1 MNFIESLKSAI
12 QSLKGNKM
20 RSFLTMLGIIIGI
33 SSVITMSAIGK
44 GGQENITGNLK
55 EGGYGKFTIS
65 VDKQDEEFRW
75 KYLLDDSIIEK
86 IRESG
91 KFKAVSPKI
100 SSNFAVKI
108 GERKEMMFLSVT
120 TPDFEEID
128 KINIVYGRNI
138 LPFEYESGEKVIT
151 IDQLTARALFTNE
164 KNAVGQTVELSQGRR
179 GNDITYKIVGV
190 YKNPL
195 EQMIKIVGVYK
206 NPLEQM
212 IKIMGGRRI
221 PRFVR
226 MPLNTYDKLFDLQSG
241 GYTSLIVEGKDPEKL
256 AESMTDVKK
265 LMADITGIEEL
276 YEVNA
281 ESNAAASFDNI
292 LSTLNIFVTFVAGIS
307 LFVGGIGVMNIML
320 VSVIE
325 RTKEIGIRK
334 AIGATNGDIMIQFLM
349 ESIILT
355 GLGGILGIII
365 GILLGLG
372 IGFVV
377 KIPPIFSTIS
387 IISSLI
393 VSTVIG
399 IVFGVTPAK
408 KAAQL
413 NPVDALRSE

>member
-195 EQMIKIVGVYK
+195 EQMIKI
-206 NPLEQM
+206 
-212 IKIMGGRRI
+212 MGGRRI

-256 AESMTDVKK
+256 AESMTDAKK

-334 AIGATNGDIMIQFLM
+334 AIGATNADIMIQFLM

-365 GILLGLG
+365 GVLLGIG

-377 KIPPIFSTIS
+377 KIPPIFSTVS
-387 IISSLI
+387 IVSSLI
-393 VSTVIG
+393 VSTGIG
-399 IVFGVTPAK
+399 IIFGVTPAK

>member
-55 EGGYGKFTIS
+55 EGGYGKFSIS

-75 KYLLDDSIIEK
+75 KYLLDDSIIDK
-86 IRESG
+86 IKESG

-128 KINIVYGRNI
+128 KIDIVYGRNI

-179 GNDITYKIVGV
+179 GNDIAY
-190 YKNPL
+190 
-195 EQMIKIVGVYK
+195 KIVGVYK

-241 GYTSLIVEGKDPEKL
+241 GYTSLIVESKDPEKL
-256 AESMTDVKK
+256 AESMTEAKK

-276 YEVNA
+276 YEVNS

-325 RTKEIGIRK
+325 RTNEIGIRK
-334 AIGATNGDIMIQFLM
+334 AIGATNADIMIQFLM

-365 GILLGLG
+365 GVLLGMG
-372 IGFVV
+372 IGFAV
-377 KIPPIFSTIS
+377 KIPPIFSTAS
-387 IISSLI
+387 IVSSLI
-393 VSTVIG
+393 VSTGIG
-399 IVFGVTPAK
+399 IIFGVTPAK

>member
-55 EGGYGKFTIS
+55 EGGYGKFSIS

-75 KYLLDDSIIEK
+75 KYLLDDSIIDK
-86 IRESG
+86 IKESG

-128 KINIVYGRNI
+128 KIDIVYGRNI

-195 EQMIKIVGVYK
+195 EQMIKI
-206 NPLEQM
+206 
-212 IKIMGGRRI
+212 MGGRRI
-221 PRFVR
+221 PRFLR

-241 GYTSLIVEGKDPEKL
+241 GYTSLIVESKDPEKL
-256 AESMTDVKK
+256 AESMTDAKK

-334 AIGATNGDIMIQFLM
+334 AIGATNADIMIQFLM

-365 GILLGLG
+365 GVLLGLG
-372 IGFVV
+372 IGFAV
-377 KIPPIFSTIS
+377 KIPPIFSTVS
-387 IISSLI
+387 IVSSLI
-393 VSTVIG
+393 VSTGIG
-399 IVFGVTPAK
+399 IIFGVTPAK

>member
-55 EGGYGKFTIS
+55 EGGYGKFSIS

-75 KYLLDDSIIEK
+75 KYLLDDSIIDK
-86 IRESG
+86 IKESG

-128 KINIVYGRNI
+128 KIDIIYGRNI

-179 GNDITYKIVGV
+179 GNDIAY
-190 YKNPL
+190 
-195 EQMIKIVGVYK
+195 KIVGVYK

-241 GYTSLIVEGKDPEKL
+241 GYTSLIVESKDPEKL
-256 AESMTDVKK
+256 AESMTEAKK

-276 YEVNA
+276 YEVNS

-334 AIGATNGDIMIQFLM
+334 AIGATNTDIMIQFLM

-365 GILLGLG
+365 GVLLGMG
-372 IGFVV
+372 IGFAV
-377 KIPPIFSTIS
+377 KIPPIFSTAS
-387 IISSLI
+387 IVSSLI
-393 VSTVIG
+393 VSTGIG
-399 IVFGVTPAK
+399 IIFGVTPAK

>member
-195 EQMIKIVGVYK
+195 EQMIKI
-206 NPLEQM
+206 
-212 IKIMGGRRI
+212 MGGRRI

-241 GYTSLIVEGKDPEKL
+241 GYTSLTVEGKDPEKL
-256 AESMTDVKK
+256 AESMTDAKK

>member
-195 EQMIKIVGVYK
+195 EQMIKI
-206 NPLEQM
+206 
-212 IKIMGGRRI
+212 MGGRRI

-256 AESMTDVKK
+256 AESMTDAKK

-387 IISSLI
+387 INDFISLNSLY
-393 VSTVIG
+393 TEANL
-399 IVFGVTPAK
+399 TYAT
-408 KAAQL
+408 
-413 NPVDALRSE
+413 

>member
-164 KNAVGQTVELSQGRR
+164 KNAVGQTVELSQGRK
-179 GNDITYKIVGV
+179 GNDITY
-190 YKNPL
+190 
-195 EQMIKIVGVYK
+195 KIVGVYK

-256 AESMTDVKK
+256 AESMTDAKK

>member
-20 RSFLTMLGIIIGI
+20 RSFLTILGIIIGI

-195 EQMIKIVGVYK
+195 EQMIKI
-206 NPLEQM
+206 
-212 IKIMGGRRI
+212 MGGRRI

-256 AESMTDVKK
+256 AESMTDAKK

>member
-55 EGGYGKFTIS
+55 EGGYGKFSIS

-75 KYLLDDSIIEK
+75 KYLLDDSIIDK
-86 IRESG
+86 IKESG

-128 KINIVYGRNI
+128 KIDIVYGRNI

-195 EQMIKIVGVYK
+195 EQMIKI
-206 NPLEQM
+206 
-212 IKIMGGRRI
+212 MGGRRI
-221 PRFVR
+221 PRFLR

-241 GYTSLIVEGKDPEKL
+241 GYTSLIVESKDPEKL
-256 AESMTDVKK
+256 AESMTDAKK

-334 AIGATNGDIMIQFLM
+334 AIGATNADIMIQFLM

-393 VSTVIG
+393 VSTAIG

>member
-55 EGGYGKFTIS
+55 EGGYGKFSIS
-65 VDKQDEEFRW
+65 VDKQDEELRW
-75 KYLLDDSIIEK
+75 KYLLDDSIIDK
-86 IRESG
+86 IKESG

-120 TPDFEEID
+120 TPHFEEID
-128 KINIVYGRNI
+128 KIDIIYGRNI

-179 GNDITYKIVGV
+179 GNDIAY
-190 YKNPL
+190 
-195 EQMIKIVGVYK
+195 KIVGVYK

-241 GYTSLIVEGKDPEKL
+241 GYTSLIVESKDPEKL
-256 AESMTDVKK
+256 AESMTEAKK

-276 YEVNA
+276 YEVNS

-334 AIGATNGDIMIQFLM
+334 AIGATNADIMIQFLM

-365 GILLGLG
+365 GVLLGMG
-372 IGFVV
+372 IGFAV
-377 KIPPIFSTIS
+377 KIPPIFSTAS
-387 IISSLI
+387 IVSSLI
-393 VSTVIG
+393 VSTGIG
-399 IVFGVTPAK
+399 IIFGVTPAK

>member
-195 EQMIKIVGVYK
+195 EQMIKI
-206 NPLEQM
+206 
-212 IKIMGGRRI
+212 MGGRRI

-256 AESMTDVKK
+256 AESMTDAKK

-325 RTKEIGIRK
+325 
-334 AIGATNGDIMIQFLM
+334 L
-349 ESIILT
+349 
-355 GLGGILGIII
+355 
-365 GILLGLG
+365 
-372 IGFVV
+372 
-377 KIPPIFSTIS
+377 
-387 IISSLI
+387 SLI
-393 VSTVIG
+393 HI
-399 IVFGVTPAK
+399 
-408 KAAQL
+408 
-413 NPVDALRSE
+413 

>member
-55 EGGYGKFTIS
+55 EGGYGKFSIS

-75 KYLLDDSIIEK
+75 KYLLDDSIIDK
-86 IRESG
+86 IKESG

-108 GERKEMMFLSVT
+108 GERKEMIFLSVT

-128 KINIVYGRNI
+128 KIDIVYGRNI

-179 GNDITYKIVGV
+179 GNDIAY
-190 YKNPL
+190 
-195 EQMIKIVGVYK
+195 KIVGVYK

-241 GYTSLIVEGKDPEKL
+241 GYTSLIVESKDPEKL
-256 AESMTDVKK
+256 AESMTEAKK

-276 YEVNA
+276 YEVNS

-334 AIGATNGDIMIQFLM
+334 AIGATNADIMIQFLM

-365 GILLGLG
+365 GVLLGMG
-372 IGFVV
+372 IGFAV
-377 KIPPIFSTIS
+377 KIPPIFSTAS
-387 IISSLI
+387 IVSSLI
-393 VSTVIG
+393 VSTGIG
-399 IVFGVTPAK
+399 IIFGVTPAK

>member
-20 RSFLTMLGIIIGI
+20 RSFHTMLGIIIGI

-195 EQMIKIVGVYK
+195 EQMIKI
-206 NPLEQM
+206 
-212 IKIMGGRRI
+212 MGGRRI

-256 AESMTDVKK
+256 AESMTDAKK

>member
-55 EGGYGKFTIS
+55 EGGYGKFSIS

-75 KYLLDDSIIEK
+75 KYLLDDSIIDK
-86 IRESG
+86 IKESG

-128 KINIVYGRNI
+128 KIDIVYGRNI

-195 EQMIKIVGVYK
+195 EQMIKI
-206 NPLEQM
+206 
-212 IKIMGGRRI
+212 MGGRRI
-221 PRFVR
+221 PRFLR
-226 MPLNTYDKLFDLQSG
+226 MPFNTYDKLFDLQSG
-241 GYTSLIVEGKDPEKL
+241 GYTSLIVESKDPEKL
-256 AESMTDVKK
+256 AESMTDAKK

-334 AIGATNGDIMIQFLM
+334 AIGATNADIMIQFLM

-393 VSTVIG
+393 VSTAIG

>member
-195 EQMIKIVGVYK
+195 EQMIKI
-206 NPLEQM
+206 
-212 IKIMGGRRI
+212 MGGRRI

-256 AESMTDVKK
+256 AESMTDAKK

-325 RTKEIGIRK
+325 RTKEIGILRS
-334 AIGATNGDIMIQFLM
+334 IGATNGDIMIQFLM

>member
-55 EGGYGKFTIS
+55 EGGYGKFSIS

-75 KYLLDDSIIEK
+75 KYLLDDSIIDK
-86 IRESG
+86 IKESG

-128 KINIVYGRNI
+128 KIDIVYGRNI

-195 EQMIKIVGVYK
+195 EQMIKI
-206 NPLEQM
+206 
-212 IKIMGGRRI
+212 MGGRRI
-221 PRFVR
+221 PRFLR

-241 GYTSLIVEGKDPEKL
+241 GYTSLIVESKDPEKL
-256 AESMTDVKK
+256 AESMTDAKK

-334 AIGATNGDIMIQFLM
+334 AIGATNADIMIQFLM

-365 GILLGLG
+365 GVLLGIG

-377 KIPPIFSTIS
+377 KIPPIFSTVS
-387 IISSLI
+387 IVSSLI
-393 VSTVIG
+393 VSTAIG

>member
-55 EGGYGKFTIS
+55 EGGYGKFSIS

-75 KYLLDDSIIEK
+75 KYLLDDSIIDK
-86 IRESG
+86 IKESG

-120 TPDFEEID
+120 TSDFEEID
-128 KINIVYGRNI
+128 KIDIVYGRNI

-179 GNDITYKIVGV
+179 GNDIAY
-190 YKNPL
+190 
-195 EQMIKIVGVYK
+195 KIVGVYK

-241 GYTSLIVEGKDPEKL
+241 GYTSLIVESKDPEKL
-256 AESMTDVKK
+256 AESMTEAKK

-276 YEVNA
+276 YEVNS

-334 AIGATNGDIMIQFLM
+334 AIGATNADIMIQFLM

-365 GILLGLG
+365 GVLLGMG
-372 IGFVV
+372 IGFAV
-377 KIPPIFSTIS
+377 KIPPIFSTAS
-387 IISSLI
+387 IVSSLI
-393 VSTVIG
+393 VSTGIG
-399 IVFGVTPAK
+399 IIFGVTPAK

>member
-164 KNAVGQTVELSQGRR
+164 KNAVGQTVELLQGRR
-179 GNDITYKIVGV
+179 GNDITY
-190 YKNPL
+190 
-195 EQMIKIVGVYK
+195 KIVGVYK

-256 AESMTDVKK
+256 AESMTDAKK

>member
-179 GNDITYKIVGV
+179 GNDIT
-190 YKNPL
+190 N
-195 EQMIKIVGVYK
+195 KIVGVYK

-256 AESMTDVKK
+256 AESMTDAKK

>member
-128 KINIVYGRNI
+128 KINIAYGRNI

-195 EQMIKIVGVYK
+195 EQMIKI
-206 NPLEQM
+206 
-212 IKIMGGRRI
+212 MGGRRI

-256 AESMTDVKK
+256 AESMTDAKK

>member
-55 EGGYGKFTIS
+55 EGGYGKFSIS

-75 KYLLDDSIIEK
+75 KYLLDDSIIDK
-86 IRESG
+86 IKESG

-128 KINIVYGRNI
+128 KIDIVYGRNI

-179 GNDITYKIVGV
+179 GNDIAY
-190 YKNPL
+190 
-195 EQMIKIVGVYK
+195 KIVGVYK

-226 MPLNTYDKLFDLQSG
+226 MPLNTYDKLF
-241 GYTSLIVEGKDPEKL
+241 V
-256 AESMTDVKK
+256 
-265 LMADITGIEEL
+265 
-276 YEVNA
+276 
-281 ESNAAASFDNI
+281 
-292 LSTLNIFVTFVAGIS
+292 
-307 LFVGGIGVMNIML
+307 
-320 VSVIE
+320 
-325 RTKEIGIRK
+325 
-334 AIGATNGDIMIQFLM
+334 
-349 ESIILT
+349 
-355 GLGGILGIII
+355 
-365 GILLGLG
+365 
-372 IGFVV
+372 
-377 KIPPIFSTIS
+377 
-387 IISSLI
+387 
-393 VSTVIG
+393 
-399 IVFGVTPAK
+399 
-408 KAAQL
+408 
-413 NPVDALRSE
+413 

>member
-195 EQMIKIVGVYK
+195 EQMIKI
-206 NPLEQM
+206 
-212 IKIMGGRRI
+212 MGGRRI

-256 AESMTDVKK
+256 AESMTDAKK

-399 IVFGVTPAK
+399 IVFGVTRASR
-408 KAAQL
+408 L
-413 NPVDALRSE
+413 NLFLSPQEVCTAYL

>member
-55 EGGYGKFTIS
+55 EGGYGKFSIS

-75 KYLLDDSIIEK
+75 KYLLDDSIIDK
-86 IRESG
+86 IKESG

-128 KINIVYGRNI
+128 KIDIVYGRNI

-195 EQMIKIVGVYK
+195 EQMIKI
-206 NPLEQM
+206 
-212 IKIMGGRRI
+212 MGGRRI
-221 PRFVR
+221 PRFLR

-241 GYTSLIVEGKDPEKL
+241 GYTSLIVESKDPEKL
-256 AESMTDVKK
+256 AESMTNAKK

-334 AIGATNGDIMIQFLM
+334 AIGATNADIMIQFLM

-393 VSTVIG
+393 VSTAIG

>member
-120 TPDFEEID
+120 TPDFEVID

-195 EQMIKIVGVYK
+195 EQMIKI
-206 NPLEQM
+206 
-212 IKIMGGRRI
+212 MGGRRI

-256 AESMTDVKK
+256 AESMTDAKK

>member
-55 EGGYGKFTIS
+55 EGGYGKFSIS

-75 KYLLDDSIIEK
+75 KYLLDDSIIDK
-86 IRESG
+86 IKESG

-128 KINIVYGRNI
+128 KIDIIYGRNI

-179 GNDITYKIVGV
+179 GNDIAY
-190 YKNPL
+190 
-195 EQMIKIVGVYK
+195 KIVGVYK

-212 IKIMGGRRI
+212 IKIMGVRRI

-241 GYTSLIVEGKDPEKL
+241 GYTSLIVESKDPEKL
-256 AESMTDVKK
+256 AESMTEAKK

-276 YEVNA
+276 YEVNS

-334 AIGATNGDIMIQFLM
+334 AIGATNADIMIQFLM

-365 GILLGLG
+365 GVLLGMG
-372 IGFVV
+372 IGFAV
-377 KIPPIFSTIS
+377 KIPPIFSTAS
-387 IISSLI
+387 IVSSLI
-393 VSTVIG
+393 VSTGIG
-399 IVFGVTPAK
+399 IIFGVTPAK

>member
-195 EQMIKIVGVYK
+195 EQMIKI
-206 NPLEQM
+206 
-212 IKIMGGRRI
+212 MGGRRI

-256 AESMTDVKK
+256 AESMTDAKK

-334 AIGATNGDIMIQFLM
+334 AIGATNGDIVIQFLM

>member
-75 KYLLDDSIIEK
+75 KYPLDDSIIEK

-120 TPDFEEID
+120 TPDLEEID
-128 KINIVYGRNI
+128 KINIVNGRNI

-195 EQMIKIVGVYK
+195 EQMIKI
-206 NPLEQM
+206 
-212 IKIMGGRRI
+212 MGGRRI

-256 AESMTDVKK
+256 AESMTDAKK

>member
-195 EQMIKIVGVYK
+195 EQMIKI
-206 NPLEQM
+206 
-212 IKIMGGRRI
+212 MGGRRI

-256 AESMTDVKK
+256 AESMTDAKK

-292 LSTLNIFVTFVAGIS
+292 LSTLNIFVTVVAGIS

>member
-55 EGGYGKFTIS
+55 EGGYGKFSIS

-75 KYLLDDSIIEK
+75 KYLLDDSIIDK
-86 IRESG
+86 IKESG

-128 KINIVYGRNI
+128 KIDIIYGRNI

-179 GNDITYKIVGV
+179 GNDIAY
-190 YKNPL
+190 
-195 EQMIKIVGVYK
+195 KIVGVYK

-241 GYTSLIVEGKDPEKL
+241 GYTSLIVESKDPEKL
-256 AESMTDVKK
+256 AESMTEAKK
-265 LMADITGIEEL
+265 LMADITGIAEL
-276 YEVNA
+276 YEVNS

-334 AIGATNGDIMIQFLM
+334 AIGATNADIMIQFLM

-365 GILLGLG
+365 GVLLGMG
-372 IGFVV
+372 IGFAV
-377 KIPPIFSTIS
+377 KIPPIFSTAS
-387 IISSLI
+387 IVSSLI
-393 VSTVIG
+393 VSTGIG
-399 IVFGVTPAK
+399 IIFGVTPAK